1 MNNLE
6 KYIKLR
12 DEFSS
17 KLEAQSYE
25 SELAAWNF
33 YINSTDENLK
43 NIQFLKKK

>member
-33 YINSTDENLK
+33 YSHIGFFNSKLV
-43 NIQFLKKK
+43 